1 MTPKRISVRPIP
13 LRMKRNSVWL
23 AAALA
28 LMLLPGCKS
37 GLNLAA
43 RTSPLEERASIDGVM
58 GPTERRL
65 HGEEWERR
73 RSEMSESGI
82 SIEGL
87 VEYEAAQ
94 KLYDAGDYA
103 TAEKSFK
110 TLARQRGRAGKTWQ
124 TRWQEIFAGEKPDSG
139 GAFNGF
145 GDPIEEDALYM
156 VGECQFAQK
165 KYSWAQDSYG
175 RLLEE
180 YPSTRHLDNVTRRL
194 FTVARYWLQLPGEDS
209 EQGAVQ
215 LVEHTEGGDKAP
227 SIKPPGGVSRW
238 PVVPNLAD
246 RTRPVFDTNGRALQA
261 LESIWQHDAT
271 GPLADDALML
281 QATYYH
287 TQGDYVE
294 AARLYGLVRDE
305 YPDSAHFQ
313 DAFLL
318 GSHVTLASYSG
329 PEYDD
334 STLSE
339 SKRLKETARRIF
351 ADLSAEQ
358 RQRLDE
364 ELDRIRDAEVER
376 EWAKVQFYLRKNQP
390 ASVALHCNQII
401 NRFPNS
407 KYAEQAAELLQQ
419 QQQAVGG
426 MSWVPWRR
434 PRGVDGAASE
444 GGGAQVRPVPAT
456 TSEESTAPSASPGT
470 QNSLT
475 PVERAPD
482 LKRVQPGR
490 ATLDDTDTVPSDEHP
505 ARVRL

>member
-1 MTPKRISVRPIP
+1 MTPKRISVRPVP
-13 LRMKRNSVWL
+13 LRMRRNNVWP

-28 LMLLPGCKS
+28 LMLLPGCQS

-43 RTSPLEERASIDGVM
+43 RKSPLEERASIDGVR

-73 RSEMSESGI
+73 RSEMAESGI
-82 SIEGL
+82 TIEGL
-87 VEYEAAQ
+87 AEYEAAQ
-94 KLYDAGDYA
+94 QLYDAGEYA
-103 TAEKSFK
+103 TAEKAFK
-110 TLARQRGRAGKTWQ
+110 TLARQRATAGKTWQ
-124 TRWQEIFAGEKPDSG
+124 TRWQEIFAREKPRPGD
-139 GAFNGF
+139 AFSGF

-156 VGECQFAQK
+156 VGECQFAQQ

-175 RLLEE
+175 RLLEK
-180 YPSTRHLDNVTRRL
+180 YPSTRHLDTVTRRL
-194 FTVARYWLQLPGEDS
+194 FTIARYWLQMPS
-209 EQGAVQ
+209 QAAEQGAVQ
-215 LVEHTEGGDKAP
+215 LVEHTEGGEAP
-227 SIKPPGGVSRW
+227 AIKPPGGLSRW
-238 PVVPNLAD
+238 PVVPNLTD

-287 TQGDYVE
+287 TKGDYVE
-294 AARLYGLVRDE
+294 AARLYGLVRDQ
-305 YPDSAHFQ
+305 YPDSSHFR

-329 PEYDD
+329 AEYDD
-334 STLSE
+334 STLAE

-364 ELDRIRDAEVER
+364 ELEKIRDAEVER

-401 NRFPNS
+401 NRYPNS
-407 KYAEQAAELLQQ
+407 RYAQQAAEILQR
-419 QQQAVGG
+419 QQQAGGG

-434 PRGVDGAASE
+434 PRTA
-444 GGGAQVRPVPAT
+444 
-456 TSEESTAPSASPGT
+456 ESTADDTARQDPPASDSISDAPSAADSSAPDF
-470 QNSLT
+470 NPLT

-490 ATLDDTDTVPSDEHP
+490 ATLDDAETDPNNERP

>member
-1 MTPKRISVRPIP
+1 MTPKRIRVRPVP
-13 LRMKRNSVWL
+13 LRVRRKNVWP

-37 GLNLAA
+37 GLNLTA
-43 RTSPLEERASIDGVM
+43 RTSPLEEHASIDGVM

-73 RSEMSESGI
+73 RSEMAESGI
-82 SIEGL
+82 TIEGL
-87 VEYEAAQ
+87 AEYEAAQ
-94 KLYDAGDYA
+94 QLYDAGEFA

-124 TRWQEIFAGEKPDSG
+124 ARWQEIFAREKPQPGD
-139 GAFNGF
+139 AFGGF
-145 GDPIEEDALYM
+145 GDPIEEDSLYM
-156 VGECQFAQK
+156 VAECQFAQK

-175 RLLEE
+175 RLLEK
-180 YPSTRHLDNVTRRL
+180 YPSTRHLDTVTRRL
-194 FTVARYWLQLPGEDS
+194 FTVARYWLQMPAQAA

-215 LVEHTEGGDKAP
+215 LVEHTEGGGEAP
-227 SIKPPGGVSRW
+227 AIKPPGGVSRW
-238 PVVPNLAD
+238 PVVPNLTD

-287 TQGDYVE
+287 TKGDYVE
-294 AARLYGLVRDE
+294 AARLYGLVRDQ
-305 YPDSAHFQ
+305 YPDSSHFQ

-351 ADLSAEQ
+351 ADLSDEQ

-376 EWAKVQFYLRKNQP
+376 EWAKVQFYLRKDQP

-407 KYAEQAAELLQQ
+407 KYAEQAAEILQR
-419 QQQAVGG
+419 QQQAGSG
-426 MSWVPWRR
+426 PGWALWRR
-434 PRGVDGAASE
+434 PRPAEAPPSDAS
-444 GGGAQVRPVPAT
+444 RPVEPPVAGEAGPPAAPPD
-456 TSEESTAPSASPGT
+456 EEVSG
-470 QNSLT
+470 NSLT

-482 LKRVQPGR
+482 LKQVQPGR
-490 ATLDDTDTVPSDEHP
+490 ATLDDSATEPTSEQP